1 MTATLYQERGIKNK
15 YYKAITAEDNWKDVI
30 NNWLLAKDLPH
41 LPRGRYL
48 IVQGDVI
55 AEFRLDTIDSGERF
69 IELVKYM
76 SLDNVYSGGNN

>member
-1 MTATLYQERGIKNK
+1 MTATLYQERGTKNK
-15 YYKAITAEDNWKDVI
+15 HYTAITAEDSWKDVI
-30 NNWLLAKDLPH
+30 NNWLLTKNLPH

-69 IELVKYM
+69 IELIKFL
-76 SLDNVYSGGNN
+76 SLDNVYNGGNN